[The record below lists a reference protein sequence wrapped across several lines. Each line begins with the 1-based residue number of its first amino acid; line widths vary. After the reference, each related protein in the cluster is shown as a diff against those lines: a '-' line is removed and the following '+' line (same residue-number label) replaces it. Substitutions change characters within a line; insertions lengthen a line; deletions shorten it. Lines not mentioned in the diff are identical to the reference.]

1 MPFEIHHCEVLGDG
15 AFTAEDLARACGVG
29 ADWVREHVEAGV
41 LRFDPASGDW
51 RFDSTTLVRA
61 RRIARLEAS
70 FDADP
75 QLAALT
81 ADLIEEVAVL
91 RRQLRLLETV
101 RGAGQTPGRR
111 SV

>member
-1 MPFEIHHCEVLGDG
+1 MAHDSLHHGEVLGES

-29 ADWVREHVEAGV
+29 AGWVRERVEAGV
-41 LRFDPASGDW
+41 LQVNTATGEW

-61 RRIARLEAS
+61 RRLQRLEAG

-81 ADLIEEVAVL
+81 VDLIEEVQRL
-91 RRQLRLLETV
+91 RERLLALE
-101 RGAGQTPGRR
+101 RR
-111 SV
+111 S